1 MKINQYDIFLV
12 DLKGLKGAQL
22 APTRPCVVVSPN
34 EMNRHL
40 KTLVVAPL
48 TARATTY
55 PTRVRV
61 RHNRQTA
68 WVAVDQIST
77 IDRKYMVQ
85 YLDKLTKPVI
95 SRLKKVIRETYV
107 D

>member
-1 MKINQYDIFLV
+1 MEINQYDIYLV
-12 DLKGLKGAQL
+12 DLKDLKGAQL

-40 KTLVVAPL
+40 RTLVVAPL
-48 TARATTY
+48 TGRSTTY
-55 PTRVRV
+55 PTRVRA

-68 WVAVDQIST
+68 WIAVDQLTT
-77 IDRKYMVQ
+77 IDRKRMLQ
-85 YLDKLTKPVI
+85 YLDKLTRPEI
-95 SRLKKVIRETYV
+95 LRLKKVIRETYV